1 MKKHMWLLM
10 PPSGILMGLCLAFP
24 AIGFLEWVAMIPALL
39 FFFVVAR
46 DRTVGYRR
54 LYLYGFCYYFFFYLT
69 SLHWF
74 LNLYPMEFLGVSR
87 GEAVVL
93 VGICWV
99 GLTLLQT
106 VFAALVLPLFGLLCR
121 STVMARLA
129 ALVPLLFAAQY
140 VIAEWSQTL
149 TWLGVPWARLAIGQ
163 IEYAAVTGSAALFGS
178 YFITFAIVLVNGYL
192 AWAILHRKS
201 VPQLRFSAGVAAAV
215 LGLQFAFGMVGYF
228 TADPTQGTPL
238 VVAAVQGNVGSDLKW
253 SFSSREKSY
262 EVYNTYTAEAAAAG
276 AAFVVF
282 PETFI
287 PDELTEE
294 TPLGKYVISLATRYQ
309 ITIFCGAF
317 HTDEAGNEYNGVFAI
332 YPDGTID
339 ETVYAKRHL
348 VPFGEYVPWRPL
360 IERVLP
366 MLTDMGML
374 SYDLAPGTDS
384 ALFDT
389 VYGRVGTLV
398 CFDSIYEELTRES
411 VGDGAQLL
419 ILPTND
425 SWFTDSRGIYMHHAQ
440 ARLRAIEG
448 GRWIVR
454 AADTG
459 ISSVIAPNGSSYE
472 EQPPMQE
479 GMALSTVY
487 VRDHVTLYMRIGN
500 LLVWLLIAAVLAVPV
515 SEAVFWYQGRR
526 KRSIF

>member
-10 PPSGILMGLCLAFP
+10 PLSGILMGLCLAFP

-39 FFFVVAR
+39 FFFAVAR
-46 DRTVGYRR
+46 DKAVRYRR

-87 GEAVVL
+87 GEAVLL

-106 VFAALVLPLFGLLCR
+106 VFAALVLPLFGFLCR
-121 STVMARLA
+121 STVMERLA

-149 TWLGVPWARLAIGQ
+149 TWRGVPWARLAIGQ
-163 IEYAAVTGSAALFGS
+163 IEYGVITGSAALFGS

-192 AWAILHRKS
+192 AWGLLHRKS
-201 VPQLRFSAGVAAAV
+201 IPRLRLSAAV
-215 LGLQFAFGMVGYF
+215 SGGVLVLQLVFGMVGYF

-262 EVYNTYTAEAAAAG
+262 EVYNTYTAEAAAQG
-276 AAFVVF
+276 ASFVVF

-294 TPLGKYVISLATRYQ
+294 TPLGKYVISLAQYYQ

-317 HTDEAGNEYNGVFAI
+317 HTDEAGNEYNGVFAV

-348 VPFGEYVPWRPL
+348 VPFGEYVPWRGFFEAALPL
-360 IERVLP
+360 ITEMCMVEE
-366 MLTDMGML
+366 
-374 SYDLAPGTDS
+374 DLAFGKGS
-384 ALFDT
+384 ALFTYEGDRI
-389 VYGRVGTLV
+389 GGLI
-398 CFDSIYEELTRES
+398 CFDSIYEGLTLES
-411 VGDGAQLL
+411 VRDGAELL
-419 ILPTND
+419 VLPTND
-425 SWFTDSRGIYMHHAQ
+425 SWFTNSRGIYMHHAQ
-440 ARLRAIEG
+440 GRLRAVES

-454 AADTG
+454 CADTG
-459 ISSVIAPNGSSYE
+459 VSSVIAPDGSSYDD
-472 EQPPMQE
+472 QPPLVQ
-479 GMALSTVY
+479 GMAVHTAT
-487 VRDHVTLYMRIGN
+487 VRDDRTLYSHIGN
-500 LLVWLLIAAVLAVPV
+500 LLILLLLPILFAAPAVGLWCR
-515 SEAVFWYQGRR
+515 FR
-526 KRSIF
+526 KKEK